1 MFVTD
6 SFGSLITLYRMIPG
20 VKVKVRCAS
29 GCVVECRIC
38 NREVAGWN
46 LEEALYQ
53 VYAPFTKVKVHTLD
67 MAPLR
72 SETPPHKSSDMARVL
87 DGFHSF
93 T

>member
-1 MFVTD
+1 
-6 SFGSLITLYRMIPG
+6 
-20 VKVKVRCAS
+20 
-29 GCVVECRIC
+29 
-38 NREVAGWN
+38 
-46 LEEALYQ
+46 